1 MRWPGRGLHR
11 IDEMC
16 DHQITLLTGK
26 SLGLLVSGPESAI
39 AHDALL
45 AHAWVV
51 PPSVSIDPVRFEA
64 SKFVDRPPGCDPLR
78 API

>member
-1 MRWPGRGLHR
+1 MRDASERLLSLLHV
-11 IDEMC
+11 
-16 DHQITLLTGK
+16 TGK

-51 PPSVSIDPVRFEA
+51 PPSVSIDRVRVEA
-64 SKFVDRPPGCDPLR
+64 SKFVYRPPGCDPQ
-78 API
+78 AVTSASF